1 MVKGVGTQSFI
12 QLLRTTYQE
21 RQVYLHLYRATS
33 STYSTVKP
41 LWSGYLIMD
50 LGSGEDVSF
59 PYEQNLTFVD
69 GLSVL
74 KEIDFVQ
81 FPEGSPPSTPSDP
94 NPIPF
99 EDRTLGNYAPENMY
113 WGPARY
119 TYWIKEILLKSG
131 AATTS
136 QGASLDYGFTTA
148 VNWYNGVMTS
158 TSQSSDPLYL
168 TESQASMF
176 HTKDENNF
184 FKPENCYEVLKELMR
199 HWGCRITYWK
209 HEFWIVQIPEYIED
223 ESGFIDNP
231 DNINSRQYNKSGT
244 YLGSQDHLGDTY
256 YTRYEQTIQSN
267 QISKLVGTKYNYLP
281 AIHRADATFLSLN
294 SENHYGGFPFGS
306 NATTKDIFQGRILNP
321 SNADFLW
328 VSVPL
333 NWEWD
338 MTGTS
343 LPNGHTGGWWCSIKF
358 NLYAFQKVGNT
369 TTTYYL
375 QYDSSSGNYYW
386 IEEANWVPLG
396 NTSPKYIIKSRNL
409 TETDYI
415 GFQEQIPFEDS
426 SGNAISMTGQ
436 WDFYMSLEDYGTS
449 SSTPGSFYCRF
460 SGYQQ
465 SNFYSYIKR
474 NPTLT
479 TPYLPTTSNVS
490 GSGPQTLSGKV
501 SWTNSLQDN
510 TLAQAIPNIQQNPSG
525 YNTGSSYNMDIKYNF
540 VSPLKGFLQVL
551 TTSQNSTYGFT
562 NNTQITNSTN
572 TESFSFG
579 DLVWGDTVQSTAR
592 GMLGVYNGSDF
603 VKTNP
608 NGQWG
613 RGTLSGTQT
622 FTQILIDEF
631 LTGQIKVLIS
641 PNMRLVVGEQNKD
654 QTATASGGGT
664 ATRPRFVNPIGRL
677 REFRTNAYDP
687 EYIFRRGSF
696 YSLFDEWDYEGYEI
710 LRDTITVTTVTNDIG
725 GLGGAQDDAPIASAK
740 LQGPV
745 TSALM
750 MNSPVAYVRQTVAAT
765 GSNVAVN
772 GNFNVAT
779 GWTLGTGWSIDTTAK
794 KANFTATGSTSDLTQ
809 SVLTQEKTFQI
820 NFTVV
825 VTAGTLLVK
834 AGSSGT
840 TETITASGDYSIY
853 LDCEGSSVIK
863 FQAGTTFTGSITH
876 VHIAEQKSLS
886 SLPINSLGTTV
897 FKTNDTFNLINS
909 KGGEILPLTVSSN
922 QGASDDTI
930 SVTSTALY
938 DDIGIDSV
946 LLINQD
952 DLSAQYQNK
961 TKGTV
966 GGFDIT
972 ATSIDSGSVAISSY
986 IDDDTFATASA
997 TSLATSE
1004 SIKAYVDTQVGSAD
1018 TLSEVLANGN
1028 TTGGTDIVVSS
1039 GDKIIGPS
1047 VFEIMSEYSN
1057 RGRITLLSSTA
1068 AATTS
1073 QINFLTD
1080 GNVRAGITKQGN
1092 FLINTTTDSGEKLRV
1107 EGNVFIHNSN
1117 ATLKIQEGTAE
1128 TYSFVAG
1135 GTSLD
1140 IKADSTTALSIFQNA
1155 YVGIGTSSPSYLLTV
1170 DSSNSSGPDNVAFFN
1185 SASNNERI
1193 LIGSVNQY
1201 IEHKGSEQ
1209 RITLASEGSA
1219 GTFTVRTNGSERARI
1234 TSDGRLGIGTSS
1246 PSSLLEVNGNTT
1258 TGNHFPLLDN
1268 VYDLGAPTVRWEK
1281 LYTQNISDIGTGNV
1295 GIGTTNPTEKLHV
1308 VGDALITGDSHA
1320 DAFKPAVSGN
1330 PIKFKNFDSSTEFAR
1345 ITDSGN
1351 VLIGGTTDLNSAIKL
1366 QLTNS
1371 ADNRIQITTS
1381 NGFSDASLD
1390 LCNTSDNKGW
1400 RVIHRN
1406 NTNFEIQ
1413 YASSLSSGIIGGVS
1427 TALAIDSS
1435 LNTTLSGSLTGT
1447 TATFS
1452 GQVSAGT
1459 HFKLQSGGKLYSNAS
1474 NVTLQS
1480 ASGSYLGFNI
1490 STSEKMRLNDTG
1502 LGIGTTSPV
1511 GRLTVIDSTASS
1523 TLQKF
1528 HVGRGTTA
1536 GLSITDDDATAYI
1549 KAIQDENESGYG
1561 NLTLMADDQNNK
1573 DGYISFNGTAG
1584 VERARITSGGNLLIG
1599 TTTDGGYKLNV
1610 NGTTVITDNLFI
1622 DRSSDGSIIFN
1633 TSGVN
1638 KFLIGYDSSP
1648 DGFRIYNYNTSS
1660 ASLFIEKTTNNVGIG
1675 TATPS
1680 RPLHVKNTSSQT
1692 VAVFDGGNNSAGEIG
1707 FLGNGTSGDTYV
1719 TIGAVANDMS
1729 FSAGASERM
1738 RLTSAGRLGIGTTSP
1753 SDKLQVQ
1760 DGYIRVAY
1768 SGGAAFKLVPHSS
1781 NDGYGFYDAVNLNY
1795 DMWFDGGNVGIGTT
1809 SPIYALDVN
1818 GNFQLNGEIF
1828 AASGVDLSLRA
1839 RSGQNIIFKAD
1850 GTEKMRLTSDG
1861 RLGILTTS
1869 PNAPLEVNGNARFG
1883 DSSTGIR
1890 FSIGGTD
1897 EYKVEAMDVAG
1908 TAWNSL
1914 HLKADGNDGLFLQ
1927 KDTNNVGIGT
1937 TSPAQNF
1944 VVADA
1949 TNGNGV
1955 ELVPGATGTI
1965 QTFNR
1970 GTSSYNNLNIDTAST
1985 RIRSIDY
1992 TSFHNG
1998 SGFSEKMR
2006 LTSGGNLLIGTT
2018 TDDTKGKIQVS
2029 DTGTSGVTGHLS
2041 FYNDNNAY
2049 TYLALKSGSNT
2060 TLFGTHEYGNGYVTA
2075 TNALSLGSNHSS
2087 NSSRLWL
2094 GNNSRMMVAHSDGT
2108 EYLRVSNNGNL
2119 LIGTTTDVG
2128 VPLYVN
2134 GVIRAVGG
2142 GIQAAQDYGFTLN
2155 DESGSNRYG
2164 LKFGAAGSVGG
2175 SNLLMLT
2182 NRSLNSATGGGEV
2195 AIGGNTNT
2203 SGVSEVEIARFIP
2216 RVTAT
2221 SGTQKKVSLDAVL
2234 ELTEQTAP
2242 ANPASGESIIWM
2254 DSESG
2259 DLKVKINYGGTTVTR
2274 TLAAFEG

>member
-1 MVKGVGTQSFI
+1 MAFAKQYYSSYKSSNGLDYYLEIWVDGFSGNASEITLGAGGPVISYDTEQEDRFSPIISSQCVLPFMVKGVGTQSFI

-131 AATTS
+131 AAIS
-136 QGASLDYGFTTA
+136 GANGQGVTQDYGFTTA

-328 VSVPL
+328 ISVPL

-426 SGNAISMTGQ
+426 SGNAISMTGT
-436 WDFYMSLEDYGTS
+436 WDFYMSMEDYGTS
-449 SSTPGSFYCRF
+449 GNNPGSFYCRF

-986 IDDDTFATASA
+986 IDDDSFGTASA

-1004 SIKAYVDTQVGSAD
+1004 SIKAYVDTQVGTAD
-1018 TLSEVLANGN
+1018 TLEEVLANGN
-1028 TTGGTDIVVSS
+1028 TTGGTNISVNDN
-1039 GDKIIGPS
+1039 DKITFGQLPDL
-1047 VFEIMSEYSN
+1047 EIYHDTNNSYIKDVGAGNLILQATDFVLKSGGTGSYIETSGGATKLYYSN
-1057 RGRITLLSSTA
+1057 SLKL
-1068 AATTS
+1068 ATTS
-1073 QINFLTD
+1073 T
-1080 GNVRAGITKQGN
+1080 GI
-1092 FLINTTTDSGEKLRV
+1092 
-1107 EGNVFIHNSN
+1107 
-1117 ATLKIQEGTAE
+1117 
-1128 TYSFVAG
+1128 
-1135 GTSLD
+1135 
-1140 IKADSTTALSIFQNA
+1140 
-1155 YVGIGTSSPSYLLTV
+1155 
-1170 DSSNSSGPDNVAFFN
+1170 
-1185 SASNNERI
+1185 
-1193 LIGSVNQY
+1193 
-1201 IEHKGSEQ
+1201 
-1209 RITLASEGSA
+1209 
-1219 GTFTVRTNGSERARI
+1219 
-1234 TSDGRLGIGTSS
+1234 
-1246 PSSLLEVNGNTT
+1246 
-1258 TGNHFPLLDN
+1258 
-1268 VYDLGAPTVRWEK
+1268 
-1281 LYTQNISDIGTGNV
+1281 
-1295 GIGTTNPTEKLHV
+1295 
-1308 VGDALITGDSHA
+1308 
-1320 DAFKPAVSGN
+1320 
-1330 PIKFKNFDSSTEFAR
+1330 
-1345 ITDSGN
+1345 
-1351 VLIGGTTDLNSAIKL
+1351 
-1366 QLTNS
+1366 
-1371 ADNRIQITTS
+1371 
-1381 NGFSDASLD
+1381 
-1390 LCNTSDNKGW
+1390 
-1400 RVIHRN
+1400 
-1406 NTNFEIQ
+1406 
-1413 YASSLSSGIIGGVS
+1413 
-1427 TALAIDSS
+1427 
-1435 LNTTLSGSLTGT
+1435 
-1447 TATFS
+1447 
-1452 GQVSAGT
+1452 
-1459 HFKLQSGGKLYSNAS
+1459 
-1474 NVTLQS
+1474 
-1480 ASGSYLGFNI
+1480 
-1490 STSEKMRLNDTG
+1490 
-1502 LGIGTTSPV
+1502 
-1511 GRLTVIDSTASS
+1511 
-1523 TLQKF
+1523 
-1528 HVGRGTTA
+1528 
-1536 GLSITDDDATAYI
+1536 
-1549 KAIQDENESGYG
+1549 
-1561 NLTLMADDQNNK
+1561 
-1573 DGYISFNGTAG
+1573 
-1584 VERARITSGGNLLIG
+1584 
-1599 TTTDGGYKLNV
+1599 NV
-1610 NGTTVITDNLFI
+1610 NGTAVITDNLFI

-1660 ASLFIEKTTNNVGIG
+1660 ASLFIEKSTNN
-1675 TATPS
+1675 
-1680 RPLHVKNTSSQT
+1680 
-1692 VAVFDGGNNSAGEIG
+1692 
-1707 FLGNGTSGDTYV
+1707 
-1719 TIGAVANDMS
+1719 
-1729 FSAGASERM
+1729 
-1738 RLTSAGRLGIGTTSP
+1738 LGIGTVSP
-1753 SDKLQVQ
+1753 TEKLHVVG
-1760 DGYIRVAY
+1760 DALITGDSHAD
-1768 SGGAAFKLVPHSS
+1768 AFKP
-1781 NDGYGFYDAVNLNY
+1781 AVS
-1795 DMWFDGGNVGIGTT
+1795 GN
-1809 SPIYALDVN
+1809 PIKFK
-1818 GNFQLNGEIF
+1818 NF
-1828 AASGVDLSLRA
+1828 
-1839 RSGQNIIFKAD
+1839 
-1850 GTEKMRLTSDG
+1850 
-1861 RLGILTTS
+1861 
-1869 PNAPLEVNGNARFG
+1869 
-1883 DSSTGIR
+1883 DSSTEFARI
-1890 FSIGGTD
+1890 
-1897 EYKVEAMDVAG
+1897 
-1908 TAWNSL
+1908 
-1914 HLKADGNDGLFLQ
+1914 
-1927 KDTNNVGIGT
+1927 TN
-1937 TSPAQNF
+1937 
-1944 VVADA
+1944 
-1949 TNGNGV
+1949 
-1955 ELVPGATGTI
+1955 
-1965 QTFNR
+1965 
-1970 GTSSYNNLNIDTAST
+1970 
-1985 RIRSIDY
+1985 
-1992 TSFHNG
+1992 
-1998 SGFSEKMR
+1998 
-2006 LTSGGNLLIGTT
+2006 GGNLLIGTT
-2018 TDDTKGKIQVS
+2018 SEDTSGDYLLQVHGDILVQNNKGVYVDNNTNYLRLGNKNSGIVELGGDSQNSVVKSRFNHLKLLTTRTGDDIMFTANNTEIMRIDAGTSNVLIGTTTDDGSSKLQVNGNIKIGDNNNFIAGTGS
-2029 DTGTSGVTGHLS
+2029 DFQIQHTGSHSYVDNFTGDLFIRQNATDEDMFFMADDGTGNAATYFFLDGSATRTVFSKETLH
-2041 FYNDNNAY
+2041 NDNIEA
-2049 TYLALKSGSNT
+2049 K
-2060 TLFGTHEYGNGYVTA
+2060 FGGGID
-2075 TNALSLGSNHSS
+2075 L
-2087 NSSRLWL
+2087 RIF
-2094 GNNSRMMVAHSDGT
+2094 SDGT
-2108 EYLRVSNNGNL
+2108 DGSIKATNGDLYIVNTANDKDIIFQSDNGTGGLTDYIRLDGSQATVNVYKTL
-2119 LIGTTTDVG
+2119 LIGTTTNTGAYKIDVAG
-2128 VPLYVN
+2128 KQRVQDTLELDDVLMLNAISTPSDPAA
-2134 GVIRAVGG
+2134 GKSVIYMDSSDGGIKCKINVGG
-2142 GIQAAQDYGFTLN
+2142 T
-2155 DESGSNRYG
+2155 
-2164 LKFGAAGSVGG
+2164 V
-2175 SNLLMLT
+2175 
-2182 NRSLNSATGGGEV
+2182 
-2195 AIGGNTNT
+2195 
-2203 SGVSEVEIARFIP
+2203 VERTIA
-2216 RVTAT
+2216 
-2221 SGTQKKVSLDAVL
+2221 S
-2234 ELTEQTAP
+2234 
-2242 ANPASGESIIWM
+2242 
-2254 DSESG
+2254 
-2259 DLKVKINYGGTTVTR
+2259 
-2274 TLAAFEG
+2274 FE

>member
-1 MVKGVGTQSFI
+1 MAFAKQYYSSYKSSNGLDYYLEIWVDGFSGNASEITLGAGGPVISYDTEQEDRFSPIISSQCVLPFMVKGVGTQSFI

-21 RQVYLHLYRATS
+21 RQVYLHLYRANS

-294 SENHYGGFPFGS
+294 SQNHFGGFPFGS

-328 VSVPL
+328 VSIPL

-338 MTGTS
+338 MTGAHQDLQS
-343 LPNGHTGGWWCSIKF
+343 GHTKGWWCSIKF
-358 NLYAFQKVGNT
+358 NLYAFQKIGNT
-369 TTTYYL
+369 TTEYYL

-396 NTSPKYIIKSRNL
+396 NTSPKYIVKSRNL

-415 GFQEQIPFEDS
+415 GFQEKIPFVDS
-426 SGNAISMTGQ
+426 SGNNISMTGQ
-436 WDFYMSLEDYGTS
+436 WDFYISIENYGTS
-449 SSTPGSFYCRF
+449 GSNPGSFYCRF
-460 SGYQQ
+460 SGYGNY
-465 SNFYSYIKR
+465 SNVIKR
-474 NPTLT
+474 NPTST
-479 TPYLPTTSNVS
+479 NPTLPIPGSSNSSS
-490 GSGPQTLSGKV
+490 GTV

-510 TLAQAIPNIQQNPSG
+510 TLAQATPNIQQYPSS

-820 NFTVV
+820 NFTVI

-1004 SIKAYVDTQVGSAD
+1004 SIKAYVDPKGEKSVIQIRNDEGITIPAGAPIYSKGEIGGSERILVGISDASDSSKMPCIGIVETELNTTDNKDGFATTQGVFNTNISGF
-1018 TLSEVLANGN
+1018 TGLSEGDILYVNSGSPPYLTQTKPTNGDLIQN
-1028 TTGGTDIVVSS
+1028 VGVVIKTNGTICQGLLVAA
-1039 GDKIIGPS
+1039 IGRTNDVPWPLY
-1047 VFEIMSEYSN
+1047 VDHTN
-1057 RGRITLLSSTA
+1057 QR
-1068 AATTS
+1068 
-1073 QINFLTD
+1073 
-1080 GNVRAGITKQGN
+1080 
-1092 FLINTTTDSGEKLRV
+1092 
-1107 EGNVFIHNSN
+1107 
-1117 ATLKIQEGTAE
+1117 
-1128 TYSFVAG
+1128 
-1135 GTSLD
+1135 
-1140 IKADSTTALSIFQNA
+1140 
-1155 YVGIGTSSPSYLLTV
+1155 VGIGTSSPSAKLEV
-1170 DSSNSSGPDNVAFFN
+1170 DGNIYINGSHLKVFESSVVNYYHSNKMNSYGSIYDWQFSGTNVMRIKSNANVLIGTTTDSGNAKLQVAGNIELEGSSGRDILFGDNLGAALEFKQGSDLYLRFN
-1185 SASNNERI
+1185 
-1193 LIGSVNQY
+1193 
-1201 IEHKGSEQ
+1201 
-1209 RITLASEGSA
+1209 T
-1219 GTFTVRTNGSERARI
+1219 TNGSEDI
-1234 TSDGRLGIGTSS
+1234 Q
-1246 PSSLLEVNGNTT
+1246 VNK
-1258 TGNHFPLLDN
+1258 
-1268 VYDLGAPTVRWEK
+1268 E
-1281 LYTQNISDIGTGNV
+1281 
-1295 GIGTTNPTEKLHV
+1295 
-1308 VGDALITGDSHA
+1308 
-1320 DAFKPAVSGN
+1320 
-1330 PIKFKNFDSSTEFAR
+1330 
-1345 ITDSGN
+1345 
-1351 VLIGGTTDLNSAIKL
+1351 
-1366 QLTNS
+1366 
-1371 ADNRIQITTS
+1371 
-1381 NGFSDASLD
+1381 
-1390 LCNTSDNKGW
+1390 
-1400 RVIHRN
+1400 
-1406 NTNFEIQ
+1406 
-1413 YASSLSSGIIGGVS
+1413 
-1427 TALAIDSS
+1427 
-1435 LNTTLSGSLTGT
+1435 LTGT
-1447 TATFS
+1447 TATFIGQVTIPATPVAS
-1452 GQVSAGT
+1452 TDAASKGYVDAQVSAT
-1459 HFKLQSGGKLYSNAS
+1459 DSLQEVTTIGNTTTNSVMIGSSDAPLSTLHLKDGNVISSAYNNASLIIEGFSKSVFQMASYNTGFCQIAFGDQNDGFDGGIIYSNAS
-1474 NVTLQS
+1474 RYMSFEAAN
-1480 ASGSYLGFNI
+1480 A
-1490 STSEKMRLNDTG
+1490 EKMRLTSTGRLGVSTSNPLATIHASGNIMTNAGGSWATSNGGVQLTYNSPVGYLTTYYDSNSLVLGAGITQKTGITINGHTSSAGNNIKFRVGNADSMALTTTG
-1502 LGIGTTSPV
+1502 LGIGTTSPSQKLHV
-1511 GRLTVIDSTASS
+1511 QTVNDTY
-1523 TLQKF
+1523 
-1528 HVGRGTTA
+1528 
-1536 GLSITDDDATAYI
+1536 AY
-1549 KAIQDENESGYG
+1549 
-1561 NLTLMADDQNNK
+1561 
-1573 DGYISFNGTAG
+1573 YISNSSGSNRGGLYIDAG
-1584 VERARITSGGNLLIG
+1584 GDTEL
-1599 TTTDGGYKLNV
+1599 KLRT
-1610 NGTTVITDNLFI
+1610 G
-1622 DRSSDGSIIFN
+1622 
-1633 TSGVN
+1633 
-1638 KFLIGYDSSP
+1638 
-1648 DGFRIYNYNTSS
+1648 
-1660 ASLFIEKTTNNVGIG
+1660 
-1675 TATPS
+1675 
-1680 RPLHVKNTSSQT
+1680 
-1692 VAVFDGGNNSAGEIG
+1692 
-1707 FLGNGTSGDTYV
+1707 SGDTV
-1719 TIGAVANDMS
+1719 SLKA
-1729 FSAGASERM
+1729 
-1738 RLTSAGRLGIGTTSP
+1738 
-1753 SDKLQVQ
+1753 
-1760 DGYIRVAY
+1760 DGNSY
-1768 SGGAAFKLVPHSS
+1768 F
-1781 NDGYGFYDAVNLNY
+1781 N
-1795 DMWFDGGNVGIGTT
+1795 GGNVGIGTANPAHKLDISGGKIQINDGGAT
-1809 SPIYALDVN
+1809 WFGSDATGGFIRTFNGNTFRFLDSSLGETMRIVNSTNNVLIGTTTDSGAKLDV
-1818 GNFQLNGEIF
+1818 
-1828 AASGVDLSLRA
+1828 SGVDNGVFFRRNTS
-1839 RSGQNIIFKAD
+1839 QYFKFTTDAHSNRIESAGKTVFL
-1850 GTEKMRLTSDG
+1850 GTTDAQPLYLKTNDSSRLT
-1861 RLGILTTS
+1861 ITS
-1869 PNAPLEVNGNARFG
+1869 GGN
-1883 DSSTGIR
+1883 
-1890 FSIGGTD
+1890 
-1897 EYKVEAMDVAG
+1897 V
-1908 TAWNSL
+1908 L
-1914 HLKADGNDGLFLQ
+1914 
-1927 KDTNNVGIGT
+1927 IGT
-1937 TSPAQNF
+1937 TTDSGNKLE
-1944 VVADA
+1944 VVGYVKASI
-1949 TNGNGV
+1949 GYK
-1955 ELVPGATGTI
+1955 TGTYGLI
-1965 QTFNR
+1965 YE
-1970 GTSSYNNLNIDTAST
+1970 SSNELNIKNTAYYG
-1985 RIRSIDY
+1985 IN
-1992 TSFHNG
+1992 FHTNNAQRM
-1998 SGFSEKMR
+1998 K
-2006 LTSGGNLLIGTT
+2006 LTNAGNLLIGTT
-2018 TDDTKGKIQVS
+2018 TDDGSSKLQVDGDAKFLGATSGRDMLWDESLGTLILSDNAYLRIGSNNDMYFFHDGTNTKMRNLTGDLYIENLADDKDIIFQCDDGSGGITEYFKLDGSLATHNGSTTTATYTVWPDKSRIALGTGS
-2029 DTGTSGVTGHLS
+2029 DLKLYHDGSNSYIENEVGNLTIFNKTDDGDLIFASDNGSGGTETYFFLDGSASSGNPITVFPDSSFAAWGTSYDFMINHNGT
-2041 FYNDNNAY
+2041 
-2049 TYLALKSGSNT
+2049 KSQILNQ
-2060 TLFGTHEYGNGYVTA
+2060 
-2075 TNALSLGSNHSS
+2075 
-2087 NSSRLWL
+2087 
-2094 GNNSRMMVAHSDGT
+2094 
-2108 EYLRVSNNGNL
+2108 NGNL
-2119 LIGTTTDVG
+2119 EIKNSADDSDIILMSDDGSGGTTPYITLDGSQTTINLQKTVLIGTTTNTGAYKIDVAG
-2128 VPLYVN
+2128 KQRVQDTLELDDVLMLNAISTPSDPAA
-2134 GVIRAVGG
+2134 GKSVIYMDSSDG
-2142 GIQAAQDYGFTLN
+2142 GI
-2155 DESGSNRYG
+2155 
-2164 LKFGAAGSVGG
+2164 KC
-2175 SNLLMLT
+2175 
-2182 NRSLNSATGGGEV
+2182 
-2195 AIGGNTNT
+2195 
-2203 SGVSEVEIARFIP
+2203 
-2216 RVTAT
+2216 
-2221 SGTQKKVSLDAVL
+2221 
-2234 ELTEQTAP
+2234 
-2242 ANPASGESIIWM
+2242 
-2254 DSESG
+2254 
-2259 DLKVKINYGGTTVTR
+2259 KINVGGTTVTR
-2274 TLAAFEG
+2274 TLASFE